1 MMNKWLLRF
10 GASVMALALVTG
22 CGMNN
27 NDDDLDPIDDAPL
40 NEEGNNEDMM
50 DRENGNR

>member
-27 NDDDLDPIDDAPL
+27 NDDMDPIDDAPL
-40 NEEGNNEDMM
+40 NEEGNNGDMM
-50 DRENGNR
+50 DGGNGGN